1 MYIIGRCSKPMKGMY
16 MLDVIRRDGRRIA
29 ICRCAECSSEYSTDY
44 YDAKKS
50 RLGHLC
56 KACKSA
62 EPRELTQEIL
72 QKLFMYDPETGSMT
86 VRLPQHRRKVG
97 DEIGSVGSS
106 HGYREA
112 SVFSTTYLV
121 HRLIWM
127 YMTGSFPAYIDHI
140 DHNKL
145 NNRWDNL
152 REVSNQENI
161 KNCSLSKNSLSR
173 VNGVNQ
179 IKSTGKFRAYITING
194 TQKHLGVFDTVE
206 EAMEARKTA
215 DAYYAFHEN
224 HGK

>member
-1 MYIIGRCSKPMKGMY
+1 MKGKY
-16 MLDVIRRDGRRIA
+16 MLDVIRRDGRRKA
-29 ICRCAECSSEYSTDY
+29 ICRCTECRSEYLTDF
-44 YDAKKS
+44 YDAKRS

-72 QKLFMYDPETGSMT
+72 QKLFTYDPLTGVMT
-86 VRLPQHRRKVG
+86 VRLPQHQRKVG
-97 DEIGSVGSS
+97 DEIGSLGSS

-112 SVFSTTYLV
+112 SVFNTTYLV

-127 YMTGSFPAYIDHI
+127 YMTGKFPEYIDHI
-140 DHNKL
+140 DHDKL
-145 NNRWDNL
+145 NNRWSNL

-161 KNCSLSKNSLSR
+161 KNCTLSKNSTSKI
-173 VNGVNQ
+173 NGVNQ
-179 IKSTGKFRAYITING
+179 IKSTGKFRAYITLDG
-194 TQKHLGVFDTVE
+194 KQKHLGVFTTVE

-215 DAYYAFHEN
+215 DAYYAFHAN